1 MNYMKRFMENGLI
14 GNDLYQIV
22 TEDFEDNTLS
32 VIAGAALQAS
42 FEAYENAK
50 KTNLPLVMK
59 EGDFLYEVNSDGEK
73 KLLKS
78 FPKSLTTVS
87 QNFIS
92 K

>member
-50 KTNLPLVMK
+50 KNKPAI
-59 EGDFLYEVNSDGEK
+59 GDERRRFS
-73 KLLKS
+73 
-78 FPKSLTTVS
+78 
-87 QNFIS
+87 I
-92 K
+92 